1 VVELIYLSLNLRFN
15 IRVVFMVNYFSV
27 GGDVSIDSEIFL
39 GIDFVNLKISRLSFS
54 EIFIKI

>member
-15 IRVVFMVNYFSV
+15 ICVVFMVNYFSV
-27 GGDVSIDSEIFL
+27 GCDVPVDSEIFL

-54 EIFIKI
+54 EMFIKI